1 MPVSTGILALIKDR
15 DQTHA
20 LPLKD
25 RMCYK
30 RGDIVQ
36 IFGPGRVYVV
46 PPAEPFYL
54 IEVTGVPMTVAEIQ
68 ARYYQNETEGY
79 IELNGEVKRRPS
91 RRRLYWVNLD
101 TLPTANKNDLTA
113 NRYTLIAWN
122 KLRSSVTNK
131 VTGQVEG

>member
-1 MPVSTGILALIKDR
+1 MPISTGILALIKDR

-20 LPLKD
+20 NPNKD

-36 IFGPGRVYVV
+36 IFGPGQAYVV
-46 PPAEPFYL
+46 PPTEPFYL

-68 ARYYQNETEGY
+68 ARYHQSETEGAFTLDGE
-79 IELNGEVKRRPS
+79 IERRPI
-91 RRRLYWVNLD
+91 RRRVYWVNLD
-101 TLPTANKNDLTA
+101 TLPNANKADLAA

-131 VTGQVEG
+131 VTGLVEG